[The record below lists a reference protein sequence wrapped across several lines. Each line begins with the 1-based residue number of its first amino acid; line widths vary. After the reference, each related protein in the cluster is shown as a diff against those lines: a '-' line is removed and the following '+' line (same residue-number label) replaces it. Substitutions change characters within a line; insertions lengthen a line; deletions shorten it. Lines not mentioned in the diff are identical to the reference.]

1 MHTPATEPI
10 AIPAFPPTERPMS
23 VLAAVAAA
31 EAEEEIAADGDVD
44 GKFPNIAG
52 SFPLLWSKH
61 TKHAS
66 VMVMWA

>member
-1 MHTPATEPI
+1 
-10 AIPAFPPTERPMS
+10 MS

-52 SFPLLWSKH
+52 SFPLIWSKH